1 MLSELSRSD
10 GGALLVVRG
19 RLTASVAGRLRDAL
33 LEAFSAAR
41 RVEVVVSDVEESDLT
56 FLQLLCAAH
65 RSAASR
71 SVAFSVTGLEDCP
84 PVLRLVREAGFA
96 RTDGCP
102 DGCVL
107 ACADANRPAGG

>member
-1 MLSELSRSD
+1 MLSELTRSAEGSR
-10 GGALLVVRG
+10 LVVGG

-33 LEAFSAAR
+33 LEAFRDSP
-41 RVEVVVSDVEESDLT
+41 RVELAVRDVEEADLT

-71 SVAFSVTGLEDCP
+71 SVPFAVTGLADCA
-84 PVLRLVREAGFA
+84 PVCRLAREAGFA
-96 RTDGCP
+96 RAEGCP

-107 ACADANRPAGG
+107 ACADAGGRAGG